1 MKFNWGTG
9 ILIFIILFFIA
20 IFSFV
25 YYTTTHDVNLVERD
39 YYPKELDYDT
49 QQEKMSNTA
58 DLDEKIV
65 FSKSKE
71 IIKVHFPDFTKNDTL
86 SGTIQLYRPSDF
98 KKDITYPISVDTSSS
113 QIVPTGNLLAGK
125 YIIKVDWSFNGVD
138 YYQEEVYIH

>member
-20 IFSFV
+20 IFSFI

-98 KKDITYPISVDTSSS
+98 KKDIIYPVSSDTSSS
-113 QIVPTGNLLAGK
+113 QIIPTGNLLPGK
-125 YIIKVDWSFNGVD
+125 YIIKVDWSFKGVN